1 MTAADRYLPEPY
13 RTAIVRTSMPDGK
26 GCSIWQCLEQGLW
39 FTHATAPGDLPVVKN
54 WGEVVSGAYGT
65 VVDLL
70 VPVPY
75 DVPEPGTDG
84 AVAVDR
90 LVHHVLSPVAA
101 MLQQVTA
108 AAASGLS
115 ALVVEADRRG
125 YRRAVNQ
132 NIAAIADVDPP
143 TGPTLDADLRR
154 ATDGK
159 LDRDTGVDGTPA

>member
-13 RTAIVRTSMPDGK
+13 RAAIVRTSMADGT
-26 GCSIWQCLEQGLW
+26 GGAVWQCLEQGLW
-39 FTHATAPGDLPVVKN
+39 FTHTTAPGELPIVKN
-54 WGEVVSGAYGT
+54 WAEVVSGTYGT
-65 VVDLL
+65 VVELL

-75 DVPEPGTDG
+75 DAPEPGTDG

-90 LVHHVLSPVAA
+90 LVHHVLTPVAN

-125 YRRAVNQ
+125 YRRAANQ
-132 NIAAIADVDPP
+132 NLAAIAGVEP
-143 TGPTLDADLRR
+143 GREPTLDTDLRR
-154 ATDGK
+154 ATDQR
-159 LDRDTGVDGTPA
+159 LDGDGTPA